1 MITAALMMLQL
12 SVVPVQAAPAPEAE
26 IAPVNRVLDAMH
38 AAASAADGE
47 AYFATFTTDGRFI
60 GTDAA
65 ERWSLP
71 EFRAYAMPY
80 FSQGK
85 GWTYRP
91 TARTV
96 TIAPIDC
103 RCVAW
108 FEEKLINASYGET
121 RGSGVLRLVDG
132 QWKIEQYVL
141 SFVVPNDA
149 SKAVVEAIAAQ
160 KAVAA
165 AVRPGD

>member
-26 IAPVNRVLDAMH
+26 IASVNRVLDAMH

-65 ERWSLP
+65 ERWTLP

-91 TARTV
+91 VTRTV

-108 FEEKLINASYGET
+108 FDEVLDNDAYGTT
-121 RGSGVLRLVDG
+121 RGSGVLRLTEEG
-132 QWKIEQYVL
+132 WKIEQYVL
-141 SFVVPNDA
+141 SLAVPNDLA
-149 SKAVVEAIAAQ
+149 SPIARIIKAYEAAKEDPA
-160 KAVAA
+160 
-165 AVRPGD
+165 P